1 MRLLQSTRR
10 YTFTALPK
18 DVPTVEAEI
27 RALGPERY
35 LRRPATCVSRAGEV
49 EVVELVLE
57 MRHRTTEIYGVMDRI
72 RASGTWLL
80 VQADEVTP
88 A

>member
-1 MRLLQSTRR
+1 MRLLQKTRQ
-10 YTFTALPK
+10 YTFTVLPK
-18 DVPTVEAEI
+18 DAAAVESEI

-35 LRRPATCVSRAGEV
+35 LRRSATCVSRAGEV
-49 EVVELVLE
+49 EVVELVFE
-57 MRHRTTEIYGVMDRI
+57 MLHRTNEIYGLMDRI

-80 VQADEVTP
+80 VHSDDITP

>member
-1 MRLLQSTRR
+1 MRLLQETRR
-10 YTFTALPK
+10 YTFTVLPK
-18 DVPTVEAEI
+18 DAVGVEAEI

-49 EVVELVLE
+49 EVVELVFE
-57 MRHRTTEIYGVMDRI
+57 MLHRTGEIYGMMDRV
-72 RASGTWLL
+72 RAAGVWLL
-80 VQADEVTP
+80 VHADEVTP

>member
-1 MRLLQSTRR
+1 MRLLQKTTR
-10 YTFTALPK
+10 YTFTVLPK
-18 DVPTVEAEI
+18 DAAVVEAEI

-35 LRRPATCVSRAGEV
+35 LRRSATCVSRAGEA
-49 EVVELVLE
+49 EVVELAFEL
-57 MRHRTTEIYGVMDRI
+57 RHRSPEIYGLMDRI

-80 VQADEVTP
+80 VHSDDITP

>member
-1 MRLLQSTRR
+1 MRLMQKTGQ
-10 YTFTALPK
+10 YTFTVLPK
-18 DVPTVEAEI
+18 DAPAVEAEI

-35 LRRPATCVSRAGEV
+35 LRRTATCVSRAGEV
-49 EVVELVLE
+49 EVVELVFD
-57 MRHRTTEIYGVMDRI
+57 MRHRTTEIYGLMDRI

-80 VQADEVTP
+80 VQAVDVTP